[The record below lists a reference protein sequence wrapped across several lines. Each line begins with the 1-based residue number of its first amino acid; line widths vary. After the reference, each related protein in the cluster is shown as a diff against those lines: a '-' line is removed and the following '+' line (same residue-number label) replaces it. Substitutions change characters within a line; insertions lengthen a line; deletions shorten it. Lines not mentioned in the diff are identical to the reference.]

1 MEKQTIYSAL
11 LFASVAAVGNAL
23 FVFGQKKAA
32 VAGHPF
38 LFLIGASLV
47 CLVLFSV
54 TALLLP
60 EPGMMSFVK
69 RNTLWILLSGLGFY
83 LTSLGFYFLYS
94 RHGASYYVVYAVL
107 SIVATSIVVG
117 VVVFRESFNLYHLLA
132 VITAIATVV
141 LFTIGQTR
149 K

>member
-1 MEKQTIYSAL
+1 LEKQTIYSAL

-69 RNTLWILLSGLGFY
+69 RNYLWILVGGLGFY